1 MSARMRLTKIMAK
14 AGSRSK
20 PKPAAEQVADRKKW
34 NIVRGDKVEVIG
46 NHSEKGKQGVV
57 LQILRDLD
65 RVIVEGVNL
74 GTKHIKGDAER
85 GIKARKVQRERSIP
99 YSDVNLIDP
108 VTLKPT
114 RITRKYLDDG
124 SKVRVAKK
132 SGAIIPRPEILNY
145 RKRPVSSRVTE
156 SDTVEEDVW
165 EQTYQPAGST

>member
-14 AGSRSK
+14 AGTRSK
-20 PKPAAEQVADRKKW
+20 PKPAAEQAAERTKW

-46 NHSEKGKQGVV
+46 NHTEKGKQGVV
-57 LQILRDLD
+57 LQVLRDLD

-74 GTKHIKGDAER
+74 GSKHIKGDAER

-114 RITRKYLDDG
+114 RIIRKYLEDG

-156 SDTVEEDVW
+156 SDTVEDDVW
-165 EQTYQPAGST
+165 EQTYFPAGSL